1 MYVLTQRK
9 HYFIPKIFLKWM
21 EVLTSMK
28 KVEGE
33 QDDAENFD
41 DDKEDHYNLAE
52 LAEGHEKTKEK
63 EKQTKPKKCS
73 C

>member
-1 MYVLTQRK
+1 
-9 HYFIPKIFLKWM
+9 M

-52 LAEGHEKTKEK
+52 LAEGHEKTEEK